1 MFMVFTR
8 MFFIHPA
15 AASCT
20 RSSSEPVNVSKVC
33 GKQREKMPTSQFE
46 HLVTQVKSVH
56 PPTGL
61 GPGLIP
67 FSVTCNWELFYS
79 PWLRG

>member
-8 MFFIHPA
+8 MFFIQPA

-33 GKQREKMPTSQFE
+33 GKQREEMPTSQFE
-46 HLVTQVKSVH
+46 RIYLY
-56 PPTGL
+56 TG
-61 GPGLIP
+61 
-67 FSVTCNWELFYS
+67 
-79 PWLRG
+79 